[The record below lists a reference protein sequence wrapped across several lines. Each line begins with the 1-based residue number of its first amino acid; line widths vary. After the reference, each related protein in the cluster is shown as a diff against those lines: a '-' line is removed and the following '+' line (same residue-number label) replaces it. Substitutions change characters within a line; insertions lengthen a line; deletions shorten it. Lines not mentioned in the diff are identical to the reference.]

1 MQMTEQEIIA
11 SYKGAKDKSKQ
22 IGILAELNDCG
33 WEQIADMLKAG
44 GIEFQPKKK
53 KAQGTPWSQEEKEDV
68 LRMRGEGKSYRE
80 IGEMLGR
87 EESAVRACANRLDD
101 KKPTR
106 QKTSAPAVEVVEE
119 IPIRHLW
126 ARRILA
132 AAYANIGAD
141 GKETT
146 RQGLAIALKLMGEAN
161 KFGK

>member
-22 IGILAELNDCG
+22 IGILAELNGCG
-33 WEQIADMLKAG
+33 WEEIADTLKAG

-53 KAQGTPWSQEEKEDV
+53 RAQGAPWSQEEKEAV
-68 LRMRGEGKSYRE
+68 LRMREEGKSYRE
-80 IGEMLGR
+80 IGELLGR
-87 EESAVRACANRLDD
+87 EESAIRACANRLDS
-101 KKPTR
+101 KKPAR

-126 ARRILA
+126 ARRVLA
-132 AAYANIGAD
+132 AVYANLAAD

-146 RQGLAIALKLMGEAN
+146 RQGLELAVKLLGGELHV
-161 KFGK
+161 